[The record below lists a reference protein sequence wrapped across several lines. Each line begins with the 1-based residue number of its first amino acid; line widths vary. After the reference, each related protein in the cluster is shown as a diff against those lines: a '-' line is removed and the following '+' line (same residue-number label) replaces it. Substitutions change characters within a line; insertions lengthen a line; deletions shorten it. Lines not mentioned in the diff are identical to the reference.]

1 MKTVAIEEHWTTPG
15 IDRMLRTESGDPS
28 IAHNDRGDL
37 AERLLDIGDQ
47 RVAWMDEAGIDV
59 QILSIAPPGTHGC
72 PAPQGIGL
80 SREAND
86 LVSEAVAK
94 HPDHFRAMTTLPM
107 SDPDAALAELRRTA
121 EDPAHV
127 GIMSY
132 GRSGD
137 RPLDDP
143 AYDELLGAAASLG
156 RPVFVHPQIPVES
169 VRKASY
175 SGFDPKLDLGLATYG
190 LGWHY
195 EAGLAVIRLILRG
208 TFDRHPDLQVVLGH
222 WGEVVLFALDRID
235 SLSHTATHL
244 ERRVSEYF
252 RTNIHLATSGML
264 VPRML
269 RNALEYTTADRILLS
284 GDYPFHQVQATAV
297 AEFLEQ
303 LPDQEDR
310 EKIAHA
316 NAETLY
322 GLR

>member
-1 MKTVAIEEHWTTPG
+1 MKTVAVEEHWTTPG

-28 IAHNDRGDL
+28 VAHNDRGDL
-37 AERLLDIGDQ
+37 PERLLDIGDE

-72 PAPQGIGL
+72 PAPQGIAL

-94 HPDHFRAMTTLPM
+94 HPERFRAMTTLPM
-107 SDPDAALAELRRTA
+107 SDPDAAVAELQRTA
-121 EDPAHV
+121 KDPAHV
-127 GIMSY
+127 GVMSY

-143 AYDELLGAAASLG
+143 AYDELLGAAAALG
-156 RPVFVHPQIPVES
+156 LPVFVHPQIPVES
-169 VRKASY
+169 VRQAAY
-175 SGFDPKLDLGLATYG
+175 SGFGPDLDLGLATYG

-284 GDYPFHQVQATAV
+284 GDYPFHRIQTTAV

-303 LPDQEDR
+303 LPNEEDR

-316 NAETLY
+316 NAEALY